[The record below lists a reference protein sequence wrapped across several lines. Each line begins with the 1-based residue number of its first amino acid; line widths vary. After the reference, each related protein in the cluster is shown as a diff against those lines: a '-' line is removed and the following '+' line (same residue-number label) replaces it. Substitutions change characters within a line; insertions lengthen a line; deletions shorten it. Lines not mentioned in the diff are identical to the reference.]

1 MSNRTTNMITFA
13 YQGNTTSASC
23 KPFHVACSKNQYPPA
38 PSFTNIIRAIVIPL
52 NVSKELSRN
61 FFGASDDEGVIG
73 SMFPILFPCL
83 MLLFPL
89 PSCPPSTVPAFA
101 LGPFCQNTIICT
113 TEIRQNK
120 DFI

>member
-1 MSNRTTNMITFA
+1 MTNRTTNMITFA

-38 PSFTNIIRAIVIPL
+38 PSFTNIISAIVIPL

-83 MLLFPL
+83 VLLFSF
-89 PSCPPSTVPAFA
+89 PSPPPSTVPAFPF
-101 LGPFCQNTIICT
+101 GPFC
-113 TEIRQNK
+113 
-120 DFI
+120 